1 MGSDD
6 GRRSARSKVE
16 RLLAAY
22 DLDGMGDRLVERW
35 TGADG
40 SRTSLRDLADEF
52 NRAVLRSALRE
63 AGRNPTEHSVA
74 EVYRTLTGDDVSEG
88 RRAELRND
96 LARSG
101 LDVDSLREDFVSHQA
116 VHTYL
121 TEVREVT
128 APGCGADPVETD
140 VEALQRLAGRTTT
153 VAQGTLERHRDADRV
168 TLGDFDV
175 LLDIR
180 VICHDCG
187 ADLDAV
193 TLLREGGCACDDDR
207 PR

>member
-22 DLDGMGDRLVERW
+22 DLDGMGDRLVDRW

-52 NRAVLRSALRE
+52 NRAVLRSALRG
-63 AGRNPTEHSVA
+63 AGRTPTEHSVA
-74 EVYRTLTGDDVSEG
+74 DVYRTLTGDDVSEG

-101 LDVDSLREDFVSHQA
+101 LDADALREDFVSHQA

-121 TEVREVT
+121 TEVRET
-128 APGCGADPVETD
+128 AAPDRGSDPVGTD

-153 VAQGTLERHRDADRV
+153 VAEGTLERHRDADRV
-168 TLGDFDV
+168 TLGEFDV

-193 TLLREGGCACDDDR
+193 SLLREGGCACDDR